1 MIMKK
6 FLAIIFLGLLC
17 SNNSLANN
25 FEKVYNMS
33 CTHIYESDFKKGLI
47 VDLKNDKII
56 ISSDSDVQTFKIK
69 GTNSLL
75 VGSNKITDVYAI
87 NEKDLNKNIKE
98 RDGIYRIS
106 IDAVFVE
113 MLLEPVS
120 YLNLVD
126 LYGIEF
132 SVDKKGTLQYA
143 NKPRYGNS
151 STYQFKCR
159 KTLN

>member
-25 FEKVYNMS
+25 EKVII
-33 CTHIYESDFKKGLI
+33 CLVLIYESDFKKGLI

-56 ISSDSDVQTFKIK
+56 ISSDSDVQTFIIK
-69 GTNSLL
+69 GTDSLL

-132 SVDKKGTLQYA
+132 SVDK
-143 NKPRYGNS
+143 RY
-151 STYQFKCR
+151 FAMCR
-159 KTLN
+159 LDMIAAHINLNAEKL